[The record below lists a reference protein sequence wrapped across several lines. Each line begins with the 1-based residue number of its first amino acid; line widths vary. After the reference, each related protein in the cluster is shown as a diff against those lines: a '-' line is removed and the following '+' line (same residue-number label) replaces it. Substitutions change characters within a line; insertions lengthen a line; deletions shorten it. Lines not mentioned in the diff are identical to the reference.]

1 MMQRDGK
8 VVIVTGGASGQGASA
23 CRLFAAEGARVIVAD
38 WNGPGAETVAGE
50 IGGLAITVDVSREAD
65 VKAMVALAQERFGRL
80 DVLFN
85 NAGVGHSESARFKM
99 ASVVDTPEEDWDRI
113 LAINL
118 KGCAMGCK
126 HAIPLMVR
134 GGGGAIVN
142 NASIM
147 GIAAVSGADAY
158 SAAKGGIVALTKV
171 LAVDWIRHGIRVN
184 CICPG
189 PIDTGMTAPLLQ
201 TAEGRRSVIGLS
213 PADRVGSADE
223 VARVAVFLAS
233 DAASFVN
240 GAIVPVDG
248 GWSAL

>member
-1 MMQRDGK
+1 MNRFEGK
-8 VVIVTGGASGQGASA
+8 VAIVTGGASGQGEAA
-23 CRLFAAEGARVIVAD
+23 CRLFAAEGASVIVAD
-38 WNGPGAETVAGE
+38 WNGEGAERVATE
-50 IGGLAITVDVSREAD
+50 VGGLAIRTDVSREAD
-65 VKAMVALAQERFGRL
+65 IIAMISLAETRFGRL

-85 NAGVGHSESARFKM
+85 NAGVGHSETARFKM
-99 ASVVDTPEEDWDRI
+99 ASIVETPGEDWDNI

-134 GGGGAIVN
+134 GGGGSIVN

-147 GIAAVSGADAY
+147 GIAGVTGADAY
-158 SAAKGGIVALTKV
+158 SAAKGGMISLTRV
-171 LAVDWIRHGIRVN
+171 LAVEWIEKGIRVN

-189 PIDTGMTAPLLQ
+189 PVATGMTAEMME
-201 TAEGRRSVIGLS
+201 TEEGRRNVIGLS
-213 PADRVGSADE
+213 PANRVATSEE

-233 DAASFVN
+233 DDASFVN
-240 GAIVPVDG
+240 GVILPVDG